1 MKRVL
6 LTGATG
12 FIGRHCLPTL
22 LASGYEVHTV
32 SARAAL
38 AHSPGVHAHQADLL
52 DPAQVAALLA
62 SVQPSHLLHLAW
74 YTQPGAYWTSLE
86 NIRWVQASL
95 DLLQAFA
102 AHGGQR
108 VVMAG
113 SCAEYDWTYGYCAE
127 RITPLRP
134 ATIYGK
140 AKHALQLLEDAFA
153 EQAQIS
159 AASGRI
165 FFLYGPHEYPERLV
179 AAVIRALLRGQPAR
193 CSHGNQIRD
202 FLYVQDAADAFVALL
217 ASDVQGPV
225 NIASGDP
232 ITLKQIIYSVADM
245 VAQRGLIQLGALP
258 SPANEPPLL
267 VANIDRLTNEVGW
280 RPAYDL
286 ERGLEQTV
294 RWWKGT
300 LSNE

>member
-12 FIGRHCLPTL
+12 LIGRHCLPTL

-32 SARAAL
+32 STRHSS
-38 AHSPGVHAHQADLL
+38 AHLLGVQAHQADLL
-52 DPAQVAALLA
+52 EPAQVAALLA

-95 DLLQAFA
+95 GLLQTFV
-102 AHGGQR
+102 AHGGRR

-113 SCAEYDWTYGYCAE
+113 SCAEYDWSYGYCAE

-134 ATIYGK
+134 ATMYGK

-153 EQAQIS
+153 EQTQIS
-159 AASGRI
+159 AAWGRI
-165 FFLYGPHEYPERLV
+165 FLLYGPHEYPERLV
-179 AAVIRALLRGQPAR
+179 AAVIRALLQKQPAR

-217 ASDVQGPV
+217 ESDVRGAV
-225 NIASGDP
+225 NIASGAP

-245 VAQRGLIQLGALP
+245 LAQREFVQLGALTA
-258 SPANEPPLL
+258 PANEPPLL
-267 VANIDRLTNEVGW
+267 VANIDRLANEVGW
-280 RPAYDL
+280 RPAYEL

-300 LSNE
+300 LGNE

>member
-12 FIGRHCLPTL
+12 LIGRHCLPTL
-22 LASGYEVHTV
+22 LAHGYEVHTV
-32 SARAAL
+32 STRTAST
-38 AHSPGVHAHQADLL
+38 HPPGVHAHQTDLL

-95 DLLQAFA
+95 GLLQAFV
-102 AHGGQR
+102 AHGGRR
-108 VVMAG
+108 VVLAG
-113 SCAEYDWTYGYCAE
+113 SCAEYDWSYGYCTE

-134 ATIYGK
+134 ATLYGK
-140 AKHALQLLEDAFA
+140 AKHALQLLEDAMA

-159 AASGRI
+159 AAWGRL
-165 FFLYGPHEYPERLV
+165 FFLYGPYEYPERLV
-179 AAVIRALLRGQPAR
+179 AAVTRALLRGQPAR

-217 ASDVQGPV
+217 ASDVRGAV
-225 NIASGDP
+225 NIGSGTP
-232 ITLKQIIYSVADM
+232 IALKQIIYGIADLL
-245 VAQRGLIQLGALP
+245 AQRGLVQLGALP
-258 SPANEPPLL
+258 APANEPPLL
-267 VANIDRLTNEVGW
+267 VANIGRLANEVGW
-280 RPAYDL
+280 QPAYDL

-294 RWWKGT
+294 HWWKET

>member
-12 FIGRHCLPTL
+12 LIGRHCLLTL
-22 LASGYEVHTV
+22 LAQGYEVHAV
-32 SARAAL
+32 STRAAL
-38 AHSPGVHAHQADLL
+38 VLPPGVHAHQADLL
-52 DPAQVAALLA
+52 DPAQAAALLEV
-62 SVQPSHLLHLAW
+62 VQPSHLLHLAW

-95 DLLQAFA
+95 GLLQAFA

-113 SCAEYDWTYGYCAE
+113 SCAEYDWSYGYCTE

-134 ATIYGK
+134 ATLYGK

-159 AASGRI
+159 AAWGRI

-179 AAVIRALLRGQPAR
+179 AAVTRALLQGQPAR

-202 FLYVQDAADAFVALL
+202 FLYVQDVADAFVALL
-217 ASDVQGPV
+217 ASDVRGGV
-225 NIASGDP
+225 NIASGAP
-232 ITLKQIIYSVADM
+232 ITLKQIIYRIADM
-245 VAQRGLIQLGALP
+245 LAQRGLVQLGALP
-258 SPANEPPLL
+258 APASEPPLL
-267 VANIDRLTNEVGW
+267 VANTDRLANEVGW
-280 RPAYDL
+280 HPAYDL

-294 RWWKGT
+294 LWWKET
-300 LSNE
+300 LINA

>member
-6 LTGATG
+6 ITGATG
-12 FIGRHCLPTL
+12 FIGQHCLPTL

-32 SARAAL
+32 STHATSANL
-38 AHSPGVHAHQADLL
+38 PGAHAHWANLL
-52 DPAQVAALLA
+52 EPTQVAALLA

-74 YTQPGAYWTSLE
+74 YTQPGAYWTSVE

-95 DLLQAFA
+95 GLLQAFV

-113 SCAEYDWTYGYCAE
+113 SCAEYDWSYGYCTE

-134 ATIYGK
+134 ATMYGK
-140 AKHALQLLEDAFA
+140 AKHALLLLEDAFA
-153 EQAQIS
+153 EQTQIS
-159 AASGRI
+159 AAWGRI

-179 AAVIRALLRGQPAR
+179 AAVIRALLQKQPAR

-202 FLYVQDAADAFVALL
+202 FLHVQDVADAFVALL
-217 ASDVQGPV
+217 ESDVRGAV
-225 NIASGDP
+225 NIASGAP
-232 ITLKQIIYSVADM
+232 ITLKQIIYNIADM
-245 VAQRGLIQLGALP
+245 LGQSDMVQLGALTV
-258 SPANEPPLL
+258 PANEPPLL

-280 RPAYDL
+280 RPTYGL

-300 LSNE
+300 LRNV

>member
-12 FIGRHCLPTL
+12 LIGRHCLATL
-22 LASGYEVHTV
+22 LRSGYDVHTV
-32 SARAAL
+32 STRHTFAYP
-38 AHSPGVHAHQADLL
+38 PGIHTHQANLL
-52 DPAQVAALLA
+52 EPAQVAALLA

-74 YTQPGAYWTSLE
+74 YTQPSAYWTSLE

-95 DLLQAFA
+95 DLLQAFV
-102 AHGGQR
+102 AHGGRR

-113 SCAEYDWTYGYCAE
+113 SCAEYDWNYGYCAE

-134 ATIYGK
+134 ATMYGK

-153 EQAQIS
+153 EQTQIS
-159 AASGRI
+159 AAWGRI

-179 AAVIRALLRGQPAR
+179 AAVTCALVQKQPAR

-202 FLYVQDAADAFVALL
+202 FMYVQDAADAFVALL
-217 ASDVQGPV
+217 ESNVRGAV
-225 NIASGDP
+225 NIASGVP
-232 ITLKQIIYSVADM
+232 ITLKQLIYRVADM
-245 VAQRGLIQLGALP
+245 LAQRDLVQLGALP
-258 SPANEPPLL
+258 TPAGEPPLL
-267 VANIDRLTNEVGW
+267 VANIDRLANEVGW
-280 RPAYDL
+280 RPAYEL

-294 RWWKGT
+294 RWWQAT
-300 LSNE
+300 LGNK

>member
-22 LASGYEVHTV
+22 LAHGYEVHSV
-32 SARAAL
+32 STRPAP

-62 SVQPSHLLHLAW
+62 IVQPSHLLHLAW
-74 YTQPGAYWTSLE
+74 YTQPGAYWTSPE

-95 DLLQAFA
+95 GLLQAFV

-108 VVMAG
+108 VVIAG
-113 SCAEYDWTYGYCAE
+113 SCAEYDWTYGYCTE
-127 RITPLRP
+127 QITPLQP

-140 AKHALQLLEDAFA
+140 AKHALQLLADAFA
-153 EQAQIS
+153 DQAQIS
-159 AASGRI
+159 AAWGRV
-165 FFLYGPHEYPERLV
+165 FLLYGSHEHPERLV
-179 AAVIRALLRGQPAR
+179 AAVTRALLQGRPAR
-193 CSHGNQIRD
+193 CSHGDQIRD
-202 FLYVQDAADAFVALL
+202 YLYVQDAADAFAALL
-217 ASDVQGPV
+217 ESDVRGAV
-225 NIASGDP
+225 NIASGNP
-232 ITLKQIIYSVADM
+232 IRLKQIIYSIADM
-245 VAQRGLIQLGALP
+245 LAQRSLVQLGALP

-267 VANIDRLTNEVGW
+267 VANVERLANEVGW

-294 RWWKGT
+294 HWWKDT

>member
-12 FIGRHCLPTL
+12 LIGRHCLPTL
-22 LASGYEVHTV
+22 LAQGYEVHTV
-32 SARAAL
+32 STRAAST
-38 AHSPGVHAHQADLL
+38 HPPGAHAHQADLL

-62 SVQPSHLLHLAW
+62 SLQPSHLLHLAW
-74 YTQPGAYWTSLE
+74 YTQPRAYWTSLE

-95 DLLQAFA
+95 GLLQAFV

-113 SCAEYDWTYGYCAE
+113 SCAEYDWSYGYCTE
-127 RITPLRP
+127 HITPLRP
-134 ATIYGK
+134 ATLYGK
-140 AKHALQLLEDAFA
+140 AKHTLQLLEDAFA
-153 EQAQIS
+153 DQVQIS
-159 AASGRI
+159 AAWGRL
-165 FFLYGPHEYPERLV
+165 FFLYGPYEHPERLV
-179 AAVIRALLRGQPAR
+179 AAVTRALLQGQPAR

-225 NIASGDP
+225 NIASGAP
-232 ITLKQIIYSVADM
+232 ITLKQIIYSIADM
-245 VAQRGLIQLGALP
+245 LAQRSLVQLGALP
-258 SPANEPPLL
+258 NPANEPPLL
-267 VANIDRLTNEVGW
+267 VANTDRLANEVGW
-280 RPAYDL
+280 HPAYDL

-294 RWWKGT
+294 LWWKGT
-300 LSNE
+300 LSNA

>member
-12 FIGRHCLPTL
+12 LIGRHCLEPL
-22 LASGYEVHTV
+22 LRSGYDVHTV
-32 SARAAL
+32 STRP
-38 AHSPGVHAHQADLL
+38 SSTNPPGFYTHQADLL
-52 DPAQVAALLA
+52 EPAQVAALLA
-62 SVQPSHLLHLAW
+62 NVQPSHLLHLAW

-95 DLLQAFA
+95 DLLQAFV
-102 AHGGQR
+102 AHGGRR

-113 SCAEYDWTYGYCAE
+113 SCAEYDWSHGYCAE

-134 ATIYGK
+134 ATMYGK

-159 AASGRI
+159 AAWGRI

-179 AAVIRALLRGQPAR
+179 AAVTRALLQKQPAC

-202 FLYVQDAADAFVALL
+202 FMYVQDAADAFVALL
-217 ASDVQGPV
+217 ESDVRGAV
-225 NIASGDP
+225 NIASGAP
-232 ITLKQIIYSVADM
+232 ITLKQIIFHIADM
-245 VAQRGLIQLGALP
+245 LARRELVQLGALP
-258 SPANEPPLL
+258 APVGEPPLL
-267 VANIDRLTNEVGW
+267 VANIDRLANEVGW
-280 RPAYDL
+280 RPAYEL

-294 RWWKGT
+294 RWWQTTLGT
-300 LSNE
+300 

>member
-22 LASGYEVHTV
+22 LESGYEVHTV
-32 SARAAL
+32 SARAAS
-38 AHSPGVHAHQADLL
+38 AHPPGVHAHQADLL
-52 DPAQVAALLA
+52 DSAQVAALLA
-62 SVQPSHLLHLAW
+62 VVQPSHLLHLAW

-95 DLLQAFA
+95 DLLQAFVT
-102 AHGGQR
+102 HGGRR

-113 SCAEYDWTYGYCAE
+113 SCAEYDWTYGYCIE

-134 ATIYGK
+134 ATMYGK
-140 AKHALQLLEDAFA
+140 AKHALQLLGDAFA

-159 AASGRI
+159 AAWGRI
-165 FFLYGPHEYPERLV
+165 FFMYGPHEYPERLV

-217 ASDVQGPV
+217 ASNVQGPV
-225 NIASGDP
+225 NIASGAP
-232 ITLKQIIYSVADM
+232 ITLKQIIYSIADM
-245 VAQRGLIQLGALP
+245 LAQRDLIQLGALP
-258 SPANEPPLL
+258 APAHEPPLL
-267 VANIDRLTNEVGW
+267 VANIDRLTNEVAW

-294 RWWKGT
+294 RWWKET
-300 LSNE
+300 LRNE